1 LLARLEAR
9 MKKTIDVSDRWFIVA
24 ALALVGCGLNV
35 GDISSSSGTNGSSR
49 TGTTGTGSTGTTTG
63 GSGGGSMAGA
73 EQLCVDTIN
82 QYRATLGL
90 APYERWTG
98 AELCAD
104 AEAKSDSETGQA
116 HGAFGMCGEFAQ
128 NECPGWPAPADK
140 MIVGCLMKMW
150 EEGPGDFNSGHGHYI
165 NMSSTKYTFAAC
177 GFYTTPS
184 GDIWS
189 VQDFK

>member
-1 LLARLEAR
+1 
-9 MKKTIDVSDRWFIVA
+9 MKKAFEFGRALLLVSF
-24 ALALVGCGLNV
+24 VGCSNV
-35 GDISSSSGTNGSSR
+35 PVGNIIDSSSSSGRTDPSGS
-49 TGTTGTGSTGTTTG
+49 GSTTSG
-63 GSGGGSMAGA
+63 GAGGGSMAGA
-73 EQLCVDTIN
+73 EQPCVDTIN

-90 APYERWTG
+90 SPYERWTG

-104 AEAKSDSETGQA
+104 GQSQSDSMTMTA
-116 HGAFGMCGEFAQ
+116 HGAFGQCGEFAQ

-140 MIVGCLMKMW
+140 MITGCLKAMW
-150 EEGPGDFNSGHGHYI
+150 DEGPGDFNAGHGHYI
-165 NMSSTKYTFAAC
+165 NMSSTKYSLAAC

>member
-1 LLARLEAR
+1 
-9 MKKTIDVSDRWFIVA
+9 MKKKIDVSDKWFLVA
-24 ALALVGCGLNV
+24 ALVLTGCGLNV
-35 GDISSSSGTNGSSR
+35 GDITSGSSGTGRTNTGS
-49 TGTTGTGSTGTTTG
+49 GTTGGTTSG

-82 QYRATLGL
+82 QYRASLGL
-90 APYERWTG
+90 SPYERWTG

-104 AEAKSDSETGQA
+104 GEAQSDSMTGTA
-116 HGAFGMCGEFAQ
+116 HGAFGQCGEWAQ

-140 MIVGCLMKMW
+140 MIVGCLQKMW

-165 NMSSTKYTFAAC
+165 NMSSTKYTLAAC